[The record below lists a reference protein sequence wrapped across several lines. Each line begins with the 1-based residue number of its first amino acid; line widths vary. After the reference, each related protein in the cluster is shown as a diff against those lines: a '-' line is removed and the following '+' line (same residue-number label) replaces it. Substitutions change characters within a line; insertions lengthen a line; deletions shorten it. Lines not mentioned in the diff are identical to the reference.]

1 LILERAA
8 VKDDALKMSTY
19 TMAEQASTY
28 RVLQQ
33 VGETV
38 TVESAPDTLDLYTA
52 AVELASN
59 YHLPPMTVQR
69 ELNRLYGGE
78 GELPRAALTGL
89 AEQIE
94 KQTRRYEV
102 REETVEVALALV
114 KPEGF
119 RKEVAADGVE
129 TFTAE
134 IQFPVDRQSLLTS
147 YKDWQ
152 AQAGRFGFH
161 YDPYNFD
168 SHPEENFFEQMLAAL
183 GQNPQEVDD
192 IYFTG
197 ALTDPQ
203 KTDFYVEYKG
213 LDGGWHRYSP
223 DFLIR
228 LRNGKCLIVEVKSE
242 REREHPVDGEHGR
255 KALATRAWADLNP
268 DRLMYEMIFTSGDEV
283 GYDQIKSTREF
294 LK

>member
-1 LILERAA
+1 
-8 VKDDALKMSTY
+8 
-19 TMAEQASTY
+19 
-28 RVLQQ
+28 
-33 VGETV
+33 
-38 TVESAPDTLDLYTA
+38 
-52 AVELASN
+52 
-59 YHLPPMTVQR
+59 MTVQR

-119 RKEVAADGVE
+119 RKEVAADGIE

-168 SHPEENFFEQMLAAL
+168 SHPEENFFEQMLTAL
-183 GQNPQEVDD
+183 GQSAVEVED

-242 REREHPVDGEHGR
+242 RERQHPVDGETGA
-255 KALATRAWADLNP
+255 KAVATRTWANLNP
-268 DRLMYEMIFTSGDEV
+268 DRLRYEMIFTSGDEV
-283 GYDQIKSTREF
+283 GYDQ
-294 LK
+294 LKVPRTFVGELKNDN